1 MSKVQ
6 EGQTFKTHL
15 PCPHK
20 GCGSSDGASLYK
32 KTDGKGREF
41 IDGFCFVCGEDGGG
55 YIPSKLVE
63 TFYGEDFEGSSG
75 DEFTEELDDIVLEKL
90 EDILQLECRG
100 ERKRKLKIPVNELYG
115 VRTEFDSAGKPIK
128 RYYPG
133 TEAGQVTG
141 FKTRNLTVPKK
152 DKRHFGVIGSIKNKN
167 ELFGQS
173 LYAKGGKFLIIV
185 GGEEDTLAMKQTMME
200 KNPKF
205 DTPVVSPLTGEP
217 SLHKQIKENY
227 DWVTSFECV
236 ILMLDNDEAGK
247 KAAEDA
253 ARILK
258 PGQAHIAE
266 LRLNDPCDYV
276 KAGLEEEL
284 YQAFWKA
291 YNAGKYTPA
300 GVVGSSQT
308 YDALM
313 ERAQWVK
320 LPLPHF
326 AHQLQQ
332 MMNGGFA
339 FGEII
344 NIVAASSVGKT
355 TVVNEFLYHFV
366 FNSTHKIGVIPLESD
381 VGELIENLVS
391 VHLGIKL
398 ANMDDDE
405 KLVLYESEEFKKA
418 YDELTTLP
426 NGEDRFIILDHQGDV
441 CDDELKNKIE
451 YMVKASGCRGIILD
465 PLTLALSGK
474 GNDGMD
480 EFMSWLLRFV
490 KGQKII
496 HINVAHVRKSGS
508 GSQAN
513 SRGADIH
520 EEDIKGSGSIFQVG
534 MINILLMRD
543 KEHADPRVRN
553 TTKVVVSKARRT
565 GNTGP
570 AGFWYYD
577 GVKSRLE
584 VGYDPEE
591 GDYSA
596 DEEDFGSLGAYT
608 QEHLNESKASTY

>member
-1 MSKVQ
+1 MSKQ

-15 PCPHK
+15 PCPRE

-32 KTDGKGREF
+32 KVDDKGKEF
-41 IDGFCFVCGEDGGG
+41 IDGYCFVCGDDGKG
-55 YIPSKLVE
+55 YISPKVVAE
-63 TFYGEDFEGSSG
+63 FYGEDFDGGEFNNEPAEV
-75 DEFTEELDDIVLEKL
+75 DELVLEKL
-90 EDILQLECRG
+90 EDILKLECRG

-115 VRTEFDSAGKPIK
+115 VRTEFDTAGKSVK

-133 TEAGQVTG
+133 TEEGVITG
-141 FKTRNLTVPKK
+141 YKTRNLTVPKS
-152 DKRHFGVIGSIKNKN
+152 DKHHFSVIGSIKNKN
-167 ELFGQS
+167 EMFGQH
-173 LYAKGGKFLIIV
+173 LYQKGGKFLIIV
-185 GGEEDTLAMKQTMME
+185 GGEEDALAMKQTMME
-200 KNPKF
+200 KNPKY
-205 DTPVVSPLTGEP
+205 DTAVVSPLTGEP
-217 SLHKQIKENY
+217 SLDKQIKENY
-227 DWVTSFECV
+227 DWVTSFDCV
-236 ILMLDNDEAGK
+236 IIMMDNDEPGK
-247 KAAEDA
+247 KAADKA
-253 ARILK
+253 AKVLK

-276 KAGLEEEL
+276 KAGLEDEL
-284 YQAFWKA
+284 YQAFWTA
-291 YNAGKYTPA
+291 YNKGKYTPA

-308 YDALM
+308 YEALM
-313 ERAQWVK
+313 ERANWIK
-320 LPLPHF
+320 LPLPDF
-326 AHQLQQ
+326 AVELQR

-366 FNSTHKIGVIPLESD
+366 FNSEHKMGVIPLESD
-381 VGELIENLVS
+381 MGELIENLVS

-398 ANMDDDE
+398 ANMDDEE
-405 KLVLYESEEFKKA
+405 KRELYATERFMTA
-418 YDELTTLP
+418 YKELTTLP

-451 YMVKASGCRGIILD
+451 YMVKACGCKGIILD

-474 GNDGMD
+474 ANEGMD
-480 EFMSWLLRFV
+480 EFMSWLLRFTKQNKV
-490 KGQKII
+490 I

-513 SRGADIH
+513 SRGAEIH

-543 KEHADPRVRN
+543 KEHPDPRVRN

-577 GVKSRLE
+577 QQTARLSVGV
-584 VGYDPEE
+584 DPES
-591 GDYSA
+591 GDYSS

-608 QEHLNESKASTY
+608 QENADDNKAPY

>member
-1 MSKVQ
+1 MKKQ
-6 EGQTFKTHL
+6 EGLTFKTHM
-15 PCPHK
+15 PCPHEK
-20 GCGSSDGASLYK
+20 CGSSDAVTLYK
-32 KTDGKGREF
+32 KIDDKGNEYL
-41 IDGFCFVCGEDGGG
+41 DGFCFSCGDDGGG

-63 TFYGEDFEGSSG
+63 TFYGEDFDGGEFNNKPEEV
-75 DEFTEELDDIVLEKL
+75 DELVLEKL

-100 ERKRKLKIPVNELYG
+100 SKQRKLKKQVNELYG
-115 VRTEFDSAGKPIK
+115 VRTEFDAAGRPVK

-133 TEAGQVTG
+133 HEAGDITG
-141 FKTRNLTVPKK
+141 YKTRDLTVPKK
-152 DKRHFGVIGSIKNKN
+152 DKRHFAVVGSIKNKN
-167 ELFGQS
+167 ELFGQH
-173 LYAKGGKFLIIV
+173 LYQKGGKFLVIV
-185 GGEEDTLAMKQTMME
+185 GGEEDALAMKQTMMD
-200 KNPKF
+200 KSPKY
-205 DTPVVSPLTGEP
+205 DTAVVSPMTGEP
-217 SLHKQIKENY
+217 SLDKQILANY

-236 ILMLDNDEAGK
+236 IIMMDNDEAGIKSAK
-247 KAAEDA
+247 KAAKL
-253 ARILK
+253 LK
-258 PGQAHIAE
+258 PGQAYIAE

-276 KAGLEEEL
+276 KDGLEDEL
-284 YQAFWKA
+284 YQSFWKA
-291 YNAGKYTPA
+291 YQTGKYTPA

-308 YDALM
+308 YEALM
-313 ERAQWVK
+313 ERARWVK
-320 LPLPHF
+320 LPLPVF
-326 AHQLQQ
+326 AKKLQM

-366 FNSTHKIGVIPLESD
+366 FNSEHKIGVIPLESD
-381 VGELIENLVS
+381 MGELIENLMS
-391 VHLGIKL
+391 VKLNIKL

-405 KLVLYESEEFKKA
+405 KLALYETEEFKKA
-418 YDELTTLP
+418 YDELTKLP

-451 YMVKASGCRGIILD
+451 YMVKAMGCKGIILD

-490 KGQKII
+490 KREKII

-508 GSQAN
+508 GAHAN

-543 KEHADPRVRN
+543 KEHEDPRVRN

-577 GVKSRLE
+577 GLTSRLE
-584 VGYDPEE
+584 EGSDPE
-591 GDYSA
+591 GDYSE
-596 DEEDFGSLGAYT
+596 DEEDFGALGAYT
-608 QEHLNESKASTY
+608 QEDLVEESTSY